1 MGYGRD
7 TFRRNS
13 RNQRGLS
20 FVEFVGCLF
29 ALGGGVA
36 LGSFYLG
43 VDVKTLF
50 VGILEQADLV
60 EPGFLGTEAAAEE
73 AFAINPEEAA
83 NAAAEPATEII
94 NVAPSGS
101 GVQLLTEEERQAAT
115 ELYWQGLTACI
126 REEVSHRLLA
136 SENTNNWRLFDYLTH
151 RHEGHQK
158 AVETIKAMDRL
169 GVDERLLWHGD
180 QVLAWNQAGAQLYG
194 RAVDLLTDSLSDQLT
209 GPLAQTWQSNATQH
223 RMEERL
229 VRDKHFSVAS
239 YLDHAF
245 KDAAPFKPAF

>member
-7 TFRRNS
+7 TIRRS
-13 RNQRGLS
+13 LRVRRGLS
-20 FVEFVGCLF
+20 FAEFVGCLF
-29 ALGGGVA
+29 ALGGGIA

-60 EPGFLGTEAAAEE
+60 EPGFLGTGATAEE
-73 AFAINPEEAA
+73 TIAVIPENVGKAG
-83 NAAAEPATEII
+83 AEP
-94 NVAPSGS
+94 VAKSIHVPPSGS
-101 GVQLLTEEERQAAT
+101 GMQLPTEKERQATT

-126 REEVSHRLLA
+126 REEVSHRSSA
-136 SENTNNWRLFDYLTH
+136 SGDPKTARLFDYWTR
-151 RHEGHQK
+151 RHKGHQK
-158 AVETIKAMDRL
+158 AVEAIKAIDRL
-169 GVDERLLWHGD
+169 GVDERLLRHGN

-194 RAVDLLTDSLSDQLT
+194 QAADRVT
-209 GPLAQTWQSNATQH
+209 GSSSEVQTWQSDATQH
-223 RMEERL
+223 HMEERL

-245 KDAAPFKPAF
+245 QDAAPFKPAF